1 MSFSFAALKRL
12 GDVSVAFT
20 LLLLLAPLLLLIAV
34 LVRLDSPGQALFR
47 QQRVGRGG
55 SPFWMLKFRSMV
67 VEAPSLGG
75 YCTSK
80 DDPRIT
86 RIGRVLRRS
95 SLDELP
101 QLINVLLGHMSLVGP
116 RPDVPAQRAEY
127 SEQQWRLRH
136 QVRPGITG
144 LAQAT
149 VRSDALPGERTAL
162 DLQYVAHQS
171 LKLDLWI
178 VLLTVRQLLARGSY

>member
-1 MSFSFAALKRL
+1 MFFSFAALKRL

-20 LLLLLAPLLLLIAV
+20 LLLLLAPLLLLIAA
-34 LVRLDSPGQALFR
+34 LVRLDSPGPALFR

-55 SPFWMLKFRSMV
+55 SPFSMLKFRSMV

-75 YCTSK
+75 YSTAQ

-116 RPDVPAQRAEY
+116 RPDVPAQRSEY
-127 SEQQWRLRH
+127 SALDWELRH
-136 QVRPGITG
+136 RVRPGITG

-149 VRSDALPGERTAL
+149 VRSQAGPGERTAL
-162 DLQYVAHQS
+162 DLRYVAHQS
-171 LKLDLWI
+171 LMLDLWI
-178 VLLTVRQLLARGSY
+178 LLLTVRQLLMRGSF